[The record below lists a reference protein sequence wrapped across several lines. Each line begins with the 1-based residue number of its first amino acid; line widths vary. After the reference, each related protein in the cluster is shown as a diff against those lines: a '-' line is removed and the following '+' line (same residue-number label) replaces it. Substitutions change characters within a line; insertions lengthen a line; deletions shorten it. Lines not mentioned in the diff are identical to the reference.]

1 MGDALKNIYTSKF
14 LQDFGYMVSTA
25 YRKFPCEQ
33 FVSSVLAYPWDELS
47 LRARM
52 HRIAEVLGKYL
63 PKHYEDA
70 LAVLFSI
77 DEDCNGFPYLFLP
90 DFVTTYGLS
99 EEHWDLSMKA
109 LEHFTQHS
117 SSEFAIRPFILREP
131 ARVMNY
137 MLQCSLHPNE
147 HVRRFSSE
155 GCRPRLPWSMDLPF
169 FKKDPSPVL
178 EVLENLK
185 ADPSLYVR
193 KSVANNLNDIAKDNP
208 ELVLKTVKHW
218 IGTSLD
224 TDWILRQGCRTL
236 IRKADPDALALFGY
250 TKSTEEKPLIKNAVL
265 TVEPNQL
272 HIGDSCNLHYS
283 LDIDWET
290 QAHIRLEYGI
300 DFIKSN
306 GKSSRKLFFLS
317 DKTVAEKA
325 HLSGTRIHSFAELTT
340 RRHYPGMHRIV
351 LLINGQETAQ
361 TKLLL
366 QEVKP

>member
-1 MGDALKNIYTSKF
+1 M
-14 LQDFGYMVSTA
+14 Q
-25 YRKFPCEQ
+25 
-33 FVSSVLAYPWDELS
+33 
-47 LRARM
+47 
-52 HRIAEVLGKYL
+52 RIAEVLGKYL

-117 SSEFAIRPFILREP
+117 SSEFAIRPFILKEP
-131 ARVMNY
+131 ARAMKY

-155 GCRPRLPWSMDLPF
+155 GCRPRLPWSMDLSL

-185 ADPSLYVR
+185 ADSSLSVR

-317 DKTVAEKA
+317 DKKVAEKA

-351 LLINGQETAQ
+351 LLINGQEAAQ

-366 QEVKP
+366 QEVNP

>member
-33 FVSSVLAYPWDELS
+33 FVASVLAHPWDELS

-52 HRIAEVLGKYL
+52 QRIAEVLGKYL

-117 SSEFAIRPFILREP
+117 SSEFAIRPFILKEP
-131 ARVMNY
+131 ARAMKY

-155 GCRPRLPWSMDLPF
+155 GCRPRLPWSMDLSL

-185 ADPSLYVR
+185 ADSSLSVR

-272 HIGDSCNLHYS
+272 HIGDSCNLYYS

-290 QAHIRLEYGI
+290 QAHIRL
-300 DFIKSN
+300 
-306 GKSSRKLFFLS
+306 
-317 DKTVAEKA
+317 
-325 HLSGTRIHSFAELTT
+325 
-340 RRHYPGMHRIV
+340 
-351 LLINGQETAQ
+351 
-361 TKLLL
+361 
-366 QEVKP
+366 